1 MEIIEILTVYGNK
14 SENILS
20 VEFQVLNDEESRSD
34 IIDYNVV
41 EEFGDDIEMNL
52 DVFED
57 YDTDYD
63 ELETWDNDDNEV
75 FIDNETLITFLNEY
89 YIIFPDRIPE
99 EE

>member
-1 MEIIEILTVYGNK
+1 
-14 SENILS
+14 
-20 VEFQVLNDEESRSD
+20 
-34 IIDYNVV
+34 
-41 EEFGDDIEMNL
+41 MNL

>member
-1 MEIIEILTVYGNK
+1 
-14 SENILS
+14 
-20 VEFQVLNDEESRSD
+20 VLNDEESRSD

-41 EEFGDDIEMNL
+41 EEFGYDIEMNL

>member
-41 EEFGDDIEMNL
+41 EEFGYDIEMNL

-99 EE
+99 